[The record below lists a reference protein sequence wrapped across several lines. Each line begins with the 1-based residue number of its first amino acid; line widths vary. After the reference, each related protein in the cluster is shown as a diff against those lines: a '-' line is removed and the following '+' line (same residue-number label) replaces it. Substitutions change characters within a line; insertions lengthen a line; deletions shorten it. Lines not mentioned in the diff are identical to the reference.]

1 MIRKYKDKGMFEPNQ
16 FSFNTRLNPI
26 GKGINLPSTINKPQ
40 ANLNLPQ
47 TPTLNSNMGS
57 RVGLRVPTTQTD
69 LQYKKPGTTQPGL
82 TFSSIL
88 QNNNSSNTMSLGTN
102 GIVNQSDVYDKKTA
116 SGLNFGE
123 KTATG
128 LPFNNQ
134 QKTAGGQTTMPLTAS
149 GGNGGDYEEEPFEMQ
164 SFDDFTKGI
173 KGSGI
178 YADEALQMGLPYL
191 FRLFNKP
198 PVAKFKRTQ
207 DVINPATGLPYE
219 TIQQAKGNIQRGL
232 VAATRNKSTDLM
244 TNAAM
249 AAMAAANAAQQQNDI
264 DVKNAGQ
271 YIGERKSVG
280 QAIIKNKDANDD
292 FYNRNEAMRV
302 ESITNQQN
310 SDKLQAKETAGQ
322 IGQIAAQNRA
332 EKNMKMQ
339 AAQPFYQQQM
349 QAKFDKE
356 HGETKAAGIDAANK
370 MNEAKSLIAEFD
382 KLDADPKTDKQS
394 ASYLEAQRKAATAKT
409 DLETNKTTWLQS
421 INKLKGLQE
430 EFNLEL
436 SKQGMSQLKKSK
448 GGLIFK
454 KGGSLSVS
462 DRKELKE
469 HEFAL
474 KERLESAK
482 QRAKEANERYKELK
496 KQELEFRKSLTKS
509 SMEGYKIIDNFYKK
523 YKK

>member
-1 MIRKYKDKGMFEPNQ
+1 
-16 FSFNTRLNPI
+16 
-26 GKGINLPSTINKPQ
+26 
-40 ANLNLPQ
+40 
-47 TPTLNSNMGS
+47 
-57 RVGLRVPTTQTD
+57 
-69 LQYKKPGTTQPGL
+69 
-82 TFSSIL
+82 
-88 QNNNSSNTMSLGTN
+88 
-102 GIVNQSDVYDKKTA
+102 
-116 SGLNFGE
+116 
-123 KTATG
+123 
-128 LPFNNQ
+128 
-134 QKTAGGQTTMPLTAS
+134 
-149 GGNGGDYEEEPFEMQ
+149 
-164 SFDDFTKGI
+164 
-173 KGSGI
+173 
-178 YADEALQMGLPYL
+178 
-191 FRLFNKP
+191 
-198 PVAKFKRTQ
+198 
-207 DVINPATGLPYE
+207 
-219 TIQQAKGNIQRGL
+219 
-232 VAATRNKSTDLM
+232 M
-244 TNAAM
+244 TNNAM
-249 AAMAAANAAQQQNDI
+249 AAMATANAVQQLNDVETKNAETYLGDKQRMVNDI
-264 DVKNAGQ
+264 N
-271 YIGERKSVG
+271 
-280 QAIIKNKDANDD
+280 KNKDANDE
-292 FYNRNEAMRV
+292 FYNRNELARV
-302 ESITNQQN
+302 NAVNQQKYAMN
-310 SDKLQAKETAGQ
+310 QMISNTANQ
-322 IGQIAAQNRA
+322 IGQIASQNRA
-332 EKNMKMQ
+332 EKNMKLQ

>member
-1 MIRKYKDKGMFEPNQ
+1 MNLTSQDYIFRQGYLASICVIANKMQQLNQQSARNAGIVRADEIRKTNEQNIEGDADNL
-16 FSFNTRLNPI
+16 FNEKYT
-26 GKGINLPSTINKPQ
+26 TMAHQ
-40 ANLNLPQ
+40 ANTMNLKAE
-47 TPTLNSNMGS
+47 NDAISGA
-57 RVGLRVPTTQTD
+57 V
-69 LQYKKPGTTQPGL
+69 
-82 TFSSIL
+82 
-88 QNNNSSNTMSLGTN
+88 N
-102 GIVNQSDVYDKKTA
+102 GIA
-116 SGLNFGE
+116 S
-123 KTATG
+123 
-128 LPFNNQ
+128 
-134 QKTAGGQTTMPLTAS
+134 
-149 GGNGGDYEEEPFEMQ
+149 
-164 SFDDFTKGI
+164 
-173 KGSGI
+173 
-178 YADEALQMGLPYL
+178 
-191 FRLFNKP
+191 
-198 PVAKFKRTQ
+198 V
-207 DVINPATGLPYE
+207 
-219 TIQQAKGNIQRGL
+219 
-232 VAATRNKSTDLM
+232 
-244 TNAAM
+244 
-249 AAMAAANAAQQQNDI
+249 
-264 DVKNAGQ
+264 
-271 YIGERKSVG
+271 
-280 QAIIKNKDANDD
+280 
-292 FYNRNEAMRV
+292 
-302 ESITNQQN
+302 
-310 SDKLQAKETAGQ
+310 
-322 IGQIAAQNRA
+322 AAQNRA
-332 EKNMKMQ
+332 EKNMKLQ

-349 QAKFDKE
+349 QAKFYKE

-382 KLDADPKTDKQS
+382 KLNADPKTDKQS

-430 EFNLEL
+430 KFNLEL

>member
-1 MIRKYKDKGMFEPNQ
+1 MIRKYKDKGMFEQEPFGSLGQALEGTSYGVPSTKQQQNKMNPSLVEPIAKPRLSTPSL
-16 FSFNTRLNPI
+16 SFNSLGKQSELPYKNPNTPQYDLNYR
-26 GKGINLPSTINKPQ
+26 LPSLNTDNGAGGNSVLREGAFGQ
-40 ANLNLPQ
+40 EQSQGADGAN
-47 TPTLNSNMGS
+47 SG
-57 RVGLRVPTTQTD
+57 
-69 LQYKKPGTTQPGL
+69 GTTGQ
-82 TFSSIL
+82 SIR
-88 QNNNSSNTMSLGTN
+88 SGATSKDGVSGAGT
-102 GIVNQSDVYDKKTA
+102 GKR
-116 SGLNFGE
+116 
-123 KTATG
+123 
-128 LPFNNQ
+128 PF
-134 QKTAGGQTTMPLTAS
+134 K
-149 GGNGGDYEEEPFEMQ
+149 MQ

>member
-1 MIRKYKDKGMFEPNQ
+1 MGGKSTTSTQSVSIPPEVLARYNAV
-16 FSFNTRLNPI
+16 NTRAEGVAGTPFQQYSTD
-26 GKGINLPSTINKPQ
+26 PS
-40 ANLNLPQ
+40 AF
-47 TPTLNSNMGS
+47 
-57 RVGLRVPTTQTD
+57 V
-69 LQYKKPGTTQPGL
+69 
-82 TFSSIL
+82 
-88 QNNNSSNTMSLGTN
+88 
-102 GIVNQSDVYDKKTA
+102 A
-116 SGLNFGE
+116 
-123 KTATG
+123 
-128 LPFNNQ
+128 
-134 QKTAGGQTTMPLTAS
+134 PLT
-149 GGNGGDYEEEPFEMQ
+149 Q
-164 SFDDFTKGI
+164 
-173 KGSGI
+173 
-178 YADEALQMGLPYL
+178 Q
-191 FRLFNKP
+191 
-198 PVAKFKRTQ
+198 
-207 DVINPATGLPYE
+207 
-219 TIQQAKGNIQRGL
+219 QQAGIQSINQ
-232 VAATRNKSTDLM
+232 VA
-244 TNAAM
+244 
-249 AAMAAANAAQQQNDI
+249 
-264 DVKNAGQ
+264 G
-271 YIGERKSVG
+271 
-280 QAIIKNKDANDD
+280 
-292 FYNRNEAMRV
+292 
-302 ESITNQQN
+302 
-310 SDKLQAKETAGQ
+310 
-322 IGQIAAQNRA
+322 
-332 EKNMKMQ
+332 

-356 HGETKAAGIDAANK
+356 NGETKAAGIDAANK

-409 DLETNKTTWLQS
+409 EYDANEPKWS
-421 INKLKGLQE
+421 AAINKLKGLQE